1 MFNSFILVKESFFLK
16 IFGINAPQI
25 LIFADILE
33 SIL

>member
-1 MFNSFILVKESFFLK
+1 MFNSYILVNEIFFLK

-33 SIL
+33 PIL